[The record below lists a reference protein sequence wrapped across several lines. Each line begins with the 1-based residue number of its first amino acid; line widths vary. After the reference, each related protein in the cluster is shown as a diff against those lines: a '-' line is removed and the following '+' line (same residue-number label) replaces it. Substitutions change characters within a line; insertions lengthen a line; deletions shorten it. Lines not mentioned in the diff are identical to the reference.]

1 MCCGVEDR
9 DVLPAE
15 PLPLEPSLSFGVDG
29 EAEASFLGVDGE
41 VEVPFPFVV
50 DEVVGAF
57 PIPLFV
63 VDEEE
68 EASRIPGPAEEEEAS
83 QIPGAVVAE
92 VLVEDPP
99 FVVAVVVVVAV
110 AVEAVDHAY

>member
-9 DVLPAE
+9 DVLLAE

-50 DEVVGAF
+50 AEVV
-57 PIPLFV
+57 
-63 VDEEE
+63 E
-68 EASRIPGPAEEEEAS
+68 EASQIPGPAEEEEAS
-83 QIPGAVVAE
+83 QIPGPVVAE
-92 VLVEDPP
+92 VVEDPP
-99 FVVAVVVVVAV
+99 FVVAVVVAA